1 MVRQIIC
8 SAEKVVRPL
17 AVPSD
22 IALSCKGLGKNV
34 FFFFFFFF
42 LSGKNGL
49 WSGETSGNFDSSDLF
64 EPCQIMKHRFSSRM
78 SFYRFVLLSV
88 LKIFQT
94 SEQKKLMQGVTKC
107 KKWRNGSI
115 LFYSIP

>member
-42 LSGKNGL
+42 FVREKWTLVG
-49 WSGETSGNFDSSDLF
+49 GNVREF
-64 EPCQIMKHRFSSRM
+64 RFL
-78 SFYRFVLLSV
+78 RFVRTLSDHEAQ
-88 LKIFQT
+88 IQFQDVILSIRSAEC
-94 SEQKKLMQGVTKC
+94 SENLSDK
-107 KKWRNGSI
+107 
-115 LFYSIP
+115 